1 MLGFSIR
8 RGRLLRKRR
17 RIAATR
23 LTLVMIFAACVA
35 VFTAEWREYAQSE
48 ASLVAADFPI
58 IAVFPT
64 NTDSTEA
71 AFTARQFGALYYIGE
86 SLNIPAVESWNK
98 ISAQISDLDE
108 ITEGNPLPATARIT
122 LRPEYCSREIIQE
135 AVAELRRIAPDCE
148 VKFDAV
154 RAEYAVSRIENIN
167 RLIYLGL
174 SLPAIF
180 IALLLYFAL
189 RAERLSDP
197 DEDRALAAMGAGRL
211 FMALPHIVFAVISG
225 VYGLV
230 TVLAFRYVATFLPNG
245 IPLVPTSS
253 FADTAVLSAAVFGI
267 YAVLS
272 VATSFSRVK

>member
-1 MLGFSIR
+1 MLGFSIH

-17 RIAATR
+17 RVAAVR

-35 VFTAEWREYAQSE
+35 VFTVEWREYVQSE
-48 ASLVAADFPI
+48 ALLAAADFPI
-58 IAVFPT
+58 IAIFPT
-64 NTDSTEA
+64 NTDSTDA
-71 AFTARQFGALYYIGE
+71 AFTARQFGTLYYVGE
-86 SLNIPAVESWNK
+86 SRNISAAESWNK
-98 ISAQISDLDE
+98 ISVRINE
-108 ITEGNPLPATARIT
+108 INKITDGNPLPAVARIT
-122 LRPEYCSREIIQE
+122 LRPEYCRLDIIKE
-135 AVAELRRIAPDCE
+135 AVAELRRIAPNCE

-197 DEDRALAAMGAGRL
+197 DEGRALAAMGAGRL

-230 TVLAFRYVATFLPNG
+230 IVLAFRYVATFLPNG
-245 IPLVPTSS
+245 FLLVPTSS
-253 FADTAVLSAAVFGI
+253 FADTVILSAVVFGI
-267 YAVLS
+267 YSVLS